1 MLEESQVEDGRC
13 WFSAG
18 GGGGRG
24 ERVVALTL
32 HIIFLRDRLVS
43 KDSPVHLVN

>member
-1 MLEESQVEDGRC
+1 MLEESQVEEV
-13 WFSAG
+13 
-18 GGGGRG
+18 

-32 HIIFLRDRLVS
+32 HIISLRDRLVS